1 MALTKKRPAKK
12 KPAAKRK
19 RKASPAQL
27 AALARGRAKRKVKTG
42 VVKKRRK
49 STKAISLPVKQER
62 KTMARKKRSVASTTT
77 KRKRSV
83 KSAFKGIGGR
93 AKGMVPMI
101 KDVGI
106 AVAGGVGANVLVNK
120 LPIANPKL
128 KAALPLIAGILVSS
142 VLGKKKAIFREI
154 GHGMAVVGAIALL
167 KQFAPNL
174 PMLAGEEEMVY
185 LPEGYQGDMMQLG
198 YDDEP
203 DLMGDLLQLGQE
215 SDGYLSPASM

>member
-1 MALTKKRPAKK
+1 MALTKKKSAKKRPA
-12 KPAAKRK
+12 PKRK

-27 AALARGRAKRKVKTG
+27 AALARGRAKRKAKTG
-42 VVKKRRK
+42 VTKKRKVTK
-49 STKAISLPVKQER
+49 SSSLPVKQER
-62 KTMARKKRSVASTTT
+62 KTMAKKRRSPATTTT

-83 KSAFKGIGGR
+83 KSSFKGIGGR
-93 AKGMVPMI
+93 AKKMIPMI

-128 KAALPLIAGILVSS
+128 KAALPLIAGLLVSS
-142 VLGKKKAIFREI
+142 VLGKKKPMFREI
-154 GHGMAVVGAIALL
+154 GHGMAVIGAIALL

-174 PMLAGEEEMVY
+174 PMLAGEDDVVY

-198 YDDEP
+198 YDEDP
-203 DLMGDLLQLGQE
+203 DLMGDLLQLGDE
-215 SDGYLSPASM
+215 SEGYLSPASM